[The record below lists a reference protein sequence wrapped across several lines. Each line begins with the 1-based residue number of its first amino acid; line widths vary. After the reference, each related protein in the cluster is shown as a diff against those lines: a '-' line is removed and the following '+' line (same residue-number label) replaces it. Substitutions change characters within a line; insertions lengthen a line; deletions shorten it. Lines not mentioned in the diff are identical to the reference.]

1 MMKMHNT
8 DTIDYAAQIKQ
19 NAAYLRDR
27 HAMHPMAD
35 TLDRHADAFAAKLA
49 EAEARVGRLK
59 ELIDS
64 RRHYDDIL
72 DQDGVEPSRRYP
84 ALRVVID
91 RFHAAVAAC
100 HEHGDLT
107 DTDGDGP

>member
-49 EAEARVGRLK
+49 EAEARAGRWKRKSLAQDAYEDALLCVADGDEQERVREELRAAHNALK
-59 ELIDS
+59 
-64 RRHYDDIL
+64 
-72 DQDGVEPSRRYP
+72 
-84 ALRVVID
+84 A
-91 RFHAAVAAC
+91 
-100 HEHGDLT
+100 HGDL
-107 DTDGDGP
+107 DAGKGEV